1 LKHAALKGCGIDA
14 SVARDKEHVYGGVG
28 AGEGPFGLAE
38 LAAMDVV
45 DLPDQQVRDQ
55 LLALLAVTNTAA
67 ALVAT
72 RADSF
77 DRRELADLDGFRTLR
92 SWLIGF
98 GRLAPGAA
106 IAIGKRTRLLA
117 ALPAVREAALAGTV
131 SVEHLDKVHQLA
143 DQLDG
148 VEPIAPFDEVLAQL
162 SSSANP
168 GRDAEACERIAA
180 YLKPDGPAPDPEAD
194 FERRELSLSRSGT
207 MTHIRG
213 RLDAEGGA
221 ALYAAPRRAHATT
234 RPADDDR
241 NAGQRRADAMVDLAR
256 GALAHGPLPTVGG
269 HRPQVGLLISP
280 EALTGLTGATD
291 EPGGDSGADGGGDRA
306 PGGGAGIVAARD
318 PLAGTGI
325 PPETGQA
332 VAELGRR
339 DPQQRG
345 AAARL

>member
-1 LKHAALKGCGIDA
+1 MCTGASALQKVR
-14 SVARDKEHVYGGVG
+14 S
-28 AGEGPFGLAE
+28 GLAE

-98 GRLAPGAA
+98 GRLAPSAA
-106 IAIGKRTRLLA
+106 IAIGKRTKLLR
-117 ALPAVREAALAGTV
+117 ALPAMREAALAGTV

-162 SSSANP
+162 SASATP
-168 GRDAEACERIAA
+168 AETQKACERIAA

-194 FERRELSLSRSGT
+194 FERRDLSLSKSGT

-221 ALYAAPRRAHATT
+221 ALYAALDALM
-234 RPADDDR
+234 RPPTADDDR
-241 NAGQRRADAMVDLAR
+241 TAGHRRADAMVDLAR

-269 HRPQVGLLISP
+269 NRPQVGLLISP
-280 EALTGLTGATD
+280 
-291 EPGGDSGADGGGDRA
+291 
-306 PGGGAGIVAARD
+306 
-318 PLAGTGI
+318 
-325 PPETGQA
+325 
-332 VAELGRR
+332 
-339 DPQQRG
+339 
-345 AAARL
+345 